1 MGSEQAFPVS
11 FAQQR
16 LWVLDRLSPGTPQYN
31 LANAV
36 QFSEPID
43 PRMLARAVREIVGR
57 HESLRTTFRTVDGQP
72 VQVVGAAA
80 EAALAIMDLGR
91 LAEPSSLIREEI
103 RRPFDLTRG
112 PLLRLALLRLA
123 EREQILVVTMHHIVS
138 DGWSISVFFRELN
151 LLYRAFARGEPSPLP
166 DLPLQYVDY
175 ALWQR
180 EWLADGRLARQMEYW
195 RRRLAGLPLL
205 ELPTD
210 HPRPVEATFRGARR
224 SFSVPAPVA
233 ARLQALCKREDA
245 SLFMV
250 LLGAFQTLLHR
261 YSGQDDVVVGMPVA
275 GRARPELADLIG
287 FFVNTLVLRLDL
299 GGNPTF
305 REVLRRVKTMALES
319 YEHQDVPFEK
329 LVEELKPE
337 RDPSRN
343 PLFQVT
349 FQLLQFPAGSAPSRG
364 AARSLDVD
372 CGTAGFDLSF
382 DLWEEP
388 DGLGG
393 RIEHST
399 DLFEPATIERM
410 GAHFC
415 ALLDRV
421 ATEPDLRLAEIGLAT
436 ADERRRLLVEW
447 NDTAR
452 GGGTSP
458 FVHQLFARQ
467 AALSPE
473 SIALVDGATRLT
485 YRDLEERAGQVAR
498 RLRAEGVGPE
508 ALVALQLPRSADLV
522 ATMLGVLAAGGA
534 YLPLDTTWP
543 RERTAA
549 MLADAKPRAVLT
561 ALEPDRTDRPDRSDP
576 SDLAPEN
583 LAYVIYTSGSTGRP
597 NGCLISHGA
606 LANHCAAVVEYYGL
620 QATDRVLQFASPAF
634 DVAAEEIFP
643 TLASGATL
651 CLPPADLSFPRF
663 MGFLAEAR
671 LTVLNLPAGFWH
683 AWVSYLAET
692 GAPLPDSLRLVVVG
706 SAPVDA
712 RQLALWQR
720 LAPHVR
726 VCNAYGVSE
735 AAITTMLYDVPSEG
749 LEPRPVSIA
758 SVPIGRPI
766 ANTQAYVLDA
776 YRQPVPPGLPGEL
789 YLGGAGLARGYLGRP
804 ELTAERFVLHSFDGI
819 SAVRLYR
826 TGDRAR
832 QRPDGMLEC
841 LGRVDEQ
848 ISLRGFRIEPEEV
861 EAALAVHSAVAR
873 AAVVAAGDGEKQ
885 LVAHVVPREG
895 GQVSGRELRAFA
907 GDRLPRYMV
916 PSVFVVTDALPLTPG
931 GKLDRRALR
940 AAGVPRQPE
949 GDGAAPST
957 PAEELLAAIWKEIL
971 GLDHVGVHDNFFE
984 LGGDSILS
992 IRIMSRANQAGLRL
1006 NPMQIFQHQT
1016 IAELAAVAG
1025 SRPVPEPE
1033 RTIAD
1038 GPFNLTPIQ
1047 QWFFEQ
1053 DLPAPHHYNQAVL
1066 LDLGDIDTAALEQA
1080 LGALVDHHDALRL
1093 SFERADGGWWQRYRQ
1108 GGEPVP
1114 LESHAAAI
1122 QASLDLAD
1130 GPLMRAALF
1139 PDARRLLLVIHH
1151 LATDGVSWRIL
1162 LEDLWTAYRQ
1172 AAIGGPIRLPEKT
1185 ASFQQWAVRLRELA
1199 RSGKLESQLAHYL
1212 SLPYEHLRDLPV
1224 DFLAGGNTVGSES
1237 TVSIAL
1243 SPDETQALLRDAPR
1257 TYRTEIND
1265 LLLTALALA
1274 LSEWSGAPAHLV
1286 DIEGHGREPLFA
1298 DVDVSR
1304 TVGWFT
1310 SIRPVLLDPGPAPEP
1325 VTALKRIKEQLRAVP
1340 HHGIGHGLLRY
1351 LSGDETVRRSLAAL
1365 PRAQVS
1371 FNYMGQFDATGSAER
1386 LDCGPTRDPRQP
1398 RGYLLELNG
1407 HVSEGRLRFDWTFSR
1422 DVHTAT
1428 TVSKVA
1434 HRFRSGLEALVRGSA
1449 VGSIFTPSDFP
1460 LANVNQNQLDKL
1472 MRKLQR

>member
-1 MGSEQAFPVS
+1 MGDEQAFPVS

-43 PRMLARAVREIVGR
+43 PRVLSWAVREIVGR
-57 HESLRTTFRTVDGQP
+57 HESLRTTFRAVDGQP
-72 VQVVGAAA
+72 VQVVGPAADIV
-80 EAALAIMDLGR
+80 LAVVDLGG
-91 LAEPSSLIREEI
+91 LVEPSQVIHDEI

-112 PLLRLALLRLA
+112 PLLRIALLRQS
-123 EREQILVVTMHHIVS
+123 EREQVLVVTMHHIVS
-138 DGWSISVFFRELN
+138 DGWSIGVFFRELTA
-151 LLYRAFARGEPSPLP
+151 LYQAFARGEPSPLP
-166 DLPLQYVDY
+166 DLPIQYVDY

-180 EWLADGRLARQMEYW
+180 DWLADGRLARQMEYW
-195 RRRLAGLPLL
+195 RRQLAGLPLL
-205 ELPTD
+205 ELPAD
-210 HPRPVEATFRGARR
+210 HPRPAEATFRGARR
-224 SFSVPAPVA
+224 PFAVPAPVA
-233 ARLQALCKREDA
+233 ERLRALCRQEDA
-245 SLFMV
+245 TLFMV

-275 GRARPELADLIG
+275 GRDRPELADLIG

-305 REVLRRVKTMALES
+305 REVLRRVKTMALEA

-343 PLFQVT
+343 PFFQVT
-349 FQLLQFPAGSAPSRG
+349 FQLLQLPSGGG
-364 AARSLDVD
+364 ALSTRSLDVD
-372 CGTAGFDLSF
+372 GGTAGFDLSF

-388 DGLGG
+388 SGLGG

-399 DLFEPATIERM
+399 DLFAPATVERM
-410 GAHFC
+410 ATHFG

-421 ATEPDLRLAEIGLAT
+421 SADPDLRLGEIGLAT
-436 ADERRRLLVEW
+436 ADELRMLLEW
-447 NDTAR
+447 NDTAW
-452 GGGTSP
+452 GAAP

-467 AALSPE
+467 AAFAPE
-473 SIALVDGATRLT
+473 AVALVDGADCLT
-485 YRDLEERAGQVAR
+485 YHELEERARQVAR
-498 RLRAEGVGPE
+498 RLRAAGVGPE
-508 ALVALQLPRSADLV
+508 ALVALDLPRSAELV
-522 ATMLGVLAAGGA
+522 AAMLGVLAAGGA

-549 MLADAKPRAVLT
+549 MLVDAKPRVVFS
-561 ALEPDRTDRPDRSDP
+561 ALAHEETVEEPEASL
-576 SDLAPEN
+576 SPEN

-606 LANHCAAVVEYYGL
+606 LANHCAAIISHYGL

-663 MGFLAEAR
+663 MGFLAEVGV
-671 LTVLNLPAGFWH
+671 TVANLPAGFWH

-692 GAPLPDSLRLVVVG
+692 GASLPGSLRLVVVG
-706 SAPVDA
+706 SAPVA
-712 RQLALWQR
+712 TRQMALWR
-720 LAPHVR
+720 GLAPHVR

-735 AAITTMLYDVPSEG
+735 AAITTTIYDVPPDV
-749 LEPRPVSIA
+749 LPRPA
-758 SVPIGRPI
+758 SVSIGRPI
-766 ANTQAYVLDA
+766 ANTQVYVLDA

-789 YLGGAGLARGYLGRP
+789 YLGGAGLARGYLDRP

-832 QRPDGMLEC
+832 HLPDGTVEC
-841 LGRVDEQ
+841 LGRLDEQ

-861 EAALAVHSAVAR
+861 EAALAAHPAVAR

-885 LVAHVVPREG
+885 LVAHVVPRER
-895 GQVSGRELRAFA
+895 GQISSRELRAFA
-907 GDRLPRYMV
+907 GERLPRYMV
-916 PSVFVVTDALPLTPG
+916 PSVFVVTAELPLTPG

-940 AAGVPRQPE
+940 AAGIPRQPG
-949 GDGAAPST
+949 GDSTAPTT

-971 GLDHVGVHDNFFE
+971 GLDRVGIHDNFFE

-1033 RTIAD
+1033 WTVGD
-1038 GPFNLTPIQ
+1038 GPFHLTPIQ
-1047 QWFFEQ
+1047 QWFFDQ
-1053 DLPAPHHYNQAVL
+1053 DLPAPHHYNQSVL
-1066 LDLGDIDTAALEQA
+1066 LDLPEDVDPAALERA
-1080 LGALVDHHDALRL
+1080 LGALIDHHDALRL
-1093 SFERADGGWWQRYRQ
+1093 RFERADGGWHQRYRPA
-1108 GGEPVP
+1108 GGPVP
-1114 LESHAAAI
+1114 LESHAAEL

-1130 GPLMRAALF
+1130 GPLLRAALE
-1139 PDARRLLLVIHH
+1139 PETQRLLLAIHH
-1151 LATDGVSWRIL
+1151 LATDGLSWRIL
-1162 LEDLWTAYRQ
+1162 LEDLWTSYRQ
-1172 AAIGGPIRLPEKT
+1172 DAAGEPVRLPEKT

-1199 RSGKLESQLAHYL
+1199 RSGALRAQLDAWLSQ
-1212 SLPYEHLRDLPV
+1212 PYERLCDLPV
-1224 DFLAGGNTVGSES
+1224 DFPEGENTVGSES

-1286 DIEGHGREPLFA
+1286 DVEGHGREPLFA

-1310 SIRPVLLDPGPAPEP
+1310 SIRPVLLDPGPSLEP
-1325 VTALKRIKEQLRAVP
+1325 GAALKRIKEQLRAVP

-1351 LSGDETVRRSLAAL
+1351 LSGDEAVMRSLASL
-1365 PRAQVS
+1365 PKAQIS
-1371 FNYMGQFDATGSAER
+1371 FNYMGQFEAAGSVER
-1386 LDCGPTRDPRQP
+1386 MDCGPTRDPRQP

-1407 HVSEGRLRFDWTFSR
+1407 HVADGRLRFDWSFSR
-1422 DVHTAT
+1422 DVHTAAT
-1428 TVSKVA
+1428 ITKVA
-1434 HRFRSGLEALVRGSA
+1434 RRFRSGLEALVQGS
-1449 VGSIFTPSDFP
+1449 GSVEGSVFIPSDFP
-1460 LANVNQNQLDKL
+1460 LANFNQDQLDKL
-1472 MRKLQR
+1472 MRKMQR